1 MKTEEKLPEIRVSR
15 MSHDTKRRL
24 EIWKAYHPGQT
35 NRDIL
40 IALLEQFLDD
50 QGIK

>member
-1 MKTEEKLPEIRVSR
+1 MTTKEKLPEIRVNR
-15 MSHDTKRRL
+15 VSHDTRRRL